1 MPPPH
6 DDEFYDDEPRGGRRK
21 GLLTVVAVLGL
32 AVIGTAGA
40 FGYRSMFG
48 GSGFVRRRRR

>member
-40 FGYRSMFG
+40 FGYRSC
-48 GSGFVRRRRR
+48 SAARVRRRRRR